1 MEGDTLGWINLGIL
15 VTFQLVPEFK
25 SKEKTLR
32 KTFHKKTIKQIS
44 KIEFE

>member
-1 MEGDTLGWINLGIL
+1 MEGATLGWTNLGIL

-32 KTFHKKTIKQIS
+32 KTLHKKIIKQIS
-44 KIEFE
+44 KIVFE